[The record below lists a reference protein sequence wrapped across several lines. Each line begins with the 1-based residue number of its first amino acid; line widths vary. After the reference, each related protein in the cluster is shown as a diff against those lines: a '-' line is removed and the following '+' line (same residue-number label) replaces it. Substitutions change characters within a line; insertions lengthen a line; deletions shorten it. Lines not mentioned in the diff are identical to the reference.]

1 MLEIEYKDE
10 VGHGLGPTLEFYTL
24 IAQALLKEKDGCLW
38 RKDVKDNCL
47 FPAPIDFRKLSPE
60 EAKRIGDLFR
70 MAGTFVA
77 KSIVDDRLIELPI
90 SPLMWKILLG
100 KVSQC

>member
-1 MLEIEYKDE
+1 
-10 VGHGLGPTLEFYTL
+10 
-24 IAQALLKEKDGCLW
+24 
-38 RKDVKDNCL
+38 
-47 FPAPIDFRKLSPE
+47 LSPE

-100 KVSQC
+100 KKTNMFDLKYLEKEPTLFNTISLLQRAANRKKEVED